1 MYNPITFP
9 TTPEAFVADQEQLIG
24 RKLSEGEREVT
35 AVWLEV
41 FNLSYEDGLRQD
53 RNTLAK
59 DLDKLAELMARH
71 KDHAGVHKFAEA
83 CRAWIMEAWRQGK
96 EAAQHD

>member
-9 TTPEAFVADQEQLIG
+9 TTPEAFVADQERLVG
-24 RKLSEGEREVT
+24 RALSEKEKGVT
-35 AVWLEV
+35 VAWMEV

-59 DLDKLAELMARH
+59 DLDKLAELMNSPRLA
-71 KDHAGVHKFAEA
+71 VH
-83 CRAWIMEAWRQGK
+83 G
-96 EAAQHD
+96 

>member
-1 MYNPITFP
+1 MISFP
-9 TTPEAFVADQEQLIG
+9 VTVEKFVAAQEQLID

-35 AVWLEV
+35 TAWAEV

-59 DLDKLAELMARH
+59 DLDKLEELMVRH

-96 EAAQHD
+96 EAAEHD